1 MAESF
6 RTDSTSRIVHI
17 CICLL
22 YVGEIVEVMI
32 FFIDDLID
40 VDSGFRISLADKL
53 DFFPLCFLF
62 VRSASVTM
70 DFIVQLYYN

>member
-1 MAESF
+1 MYLS
-6 RTDSTSRIVHI
+6 SI
-17 CICLL
+17 CRGNCRSDD
-22 YVGEIVEVMI
+22 